1 MPGRFFSAPTTL
13 IVATLVIGV
22 FVTPGLAQVVTVD
35 NVDSGFSVL
44 AGTWETGTFP
54 TPHGSNYRWA
64 LTVDEPFAE
73 VEWRPNLPTSGLYQI
88 EVWYVQGTNRAS
100 DAVYN
105 VHHAG
110 GSTPVSVNQQAN
122 GSQWNIIGTF
132 SFNAGS
138 GGYITMNNDA
148 NPLVVIADAVRF
160 TSLSGA
166 TADLT
171 LAVSP
176 PGSGTTTP
184 TAGIV
189 NSYFVGE
196 TVSISA
202 APTSGNVFDH
212 WETSAGSLP
221 ASPTSASTTVTVDQ
235 NKTVTAVFVPGDTT
249 PSFRG
254 FWIDAFG
261 FGFKNAAQIDEMV
274 AMAVAGGY
282 NAIVPEVLA
291 YQDNIGSGHGAYWNS
306 TIIPKATDISSSFD
320 PLAYM
325 VDRAQANGL
334 EVHCWLVSFRVSE
347 SWPPSGNSIMSAH
360 PEWLMVPQ
368 AGIDGG
374 PATVDGKFT
383 LDPGSA
389 GAQEYLMSIVR
400 ELVTNYDIDGI
411 HWDYIR
417 YTTTNAGY
425 PADMNYDKSTLAR
438 FHDITGRS
446 DIPSTGDSQWNE
458 FRRRTITEFARRAMT
473 EVATLDNPNQ
483 PLRHTAALITWGDA
497 PANFSS
503 SSAYGIFQNWR
514 HWMEMGY
521 LDAGIPMTYYS
532 ESAHAS
538 WYRNWVDASVG
549 WRYDRHIYT
558 GPAVYLNSFA
568 ESIAQMQYA
577 QNAGANGLNT
587 YSYRSTNDTGAN
599 WYDWYPYVKANLF
612 AGAVDVPSMPWR
624 DPDSST
630 EGNVWGRVTDGGTG
644 EPIDDATILL
654 DGFDTGIR
662 TDGNG
667 YYLLTHVAAG
677 VGGSPKDVTAR
688 FTGYSDVSRP
698 AVLVER
704 AGYTEANF
712 GMGSWLPGDYDADGD
727 VDADD
732 YAELNGCLTGPIPG
746 QMIAGCDVMDLDL
759 DDDVD
764 LEDFAEF
771 EAAFTTGS

>member
-1 MPGRFFSAPTTL
+1 MPFRYLPALATITL
-13 IVATLVIGV
+13 GV
-22 FVTPGLAQVVTVD
+22 LASPGLAQIVTVD
-35 NVDSGFSVL
+35 NLDSGFSVL
-44 AGTWETGTFP
+44 SGTWNSGSFP
-54 TPHGSNYRWA
+54 IPHGPDYRWV
-64 LTVDEPFAE
+64 LTVDEPYSE
-73 VEWRPNLPTSGLYQI
+73 VEWRPNLPTTGLYEV

-100 DAVYN
+100 DAVYT
-105 VHHAG
+105 VHHSG
-110 GSTPVSVNQQAN
+110 GSTPVAVNQQGG
-122 GSQWNIIGTF
+122 GSQWNVIGTF
-132 SFNAGS
+132 NFDAGT
-138 GGYITMNNDA
+138 GGHVTMNNDA

-184 TAGIV
+184 AAGSV

-196 TVSISA
+196 TVNLLASPA
-202 APTSGNVFDH
+202 SGHVFDH
-212 WETSAGSLP
+212 WESSIGSLP
-221 ASPTSASTTVTVDQ
+221 ASPTSAATTVTVDQ

-254 FWIDAFG
+254 FWVDAFG
-261 FGFKNAAQIDEMV
+261 FGFKSTAQIDQMV

-291 YQDNIGSGHGAYWNS
+291 YQDNVGTGHGAYWNS
-306 TIIPKATDISSSFD
+306 AIIPKANDISSAFD

-325 VDRAQANGL
+325 VDRAHANGL

-347 SWPPSGNSIMSAH
+347 SWPPSGNSIMTAH
-360 PEWLMVPQ
+360 PEWLMVQP
-368 AGIDGG
+368 GNIDGG
-374 PATVDGKFT
+374 PATVDGKYT

-400 ELVTNYDIDGI
+400 ELVTNYDINGI

-417 YTTTNAGY
+417 YTSANAGY
-425 PADMNYDKSTLAR
+425 PADLSYDKSSLAR

-446 DIPSTGDSQWNE
+446 DIPLAGDTQWSD

-473 EVATLDNPNQ
+473 EVATLDNPQQ
-483 PLRHTAALITWGDA
+483 PLRHTAALITWGNA
-497 PANFSS
+497 PSSFSS
-503 SSAYGIFQNWR
+503 SSAYSIFQNWR

-532 ESAHAS
+532 DTSHAS

-568 ESIAQMQYA
+568 DSVSQMQYA
-577 QNAGANGLNT
+577 LNAGVDGLNT
-587 YSYRSTNDTGAN
+587 YSYRSTNDTGST
-599 WYDWYPYVKANLF
+599 WSDWYSYVKTNLF
-612 AGAVDVPSMPWR
+612 GDSVEVPSMPWR
-624 DPDSST
+624 DPEAAT
-630 EGNVWGRVTDGGTG
+630 EGNVWGRVTDGATG

-654 DGFDTGIR
+654 DGVDTGIR

-667 YYLLTHVAAG
+667 YYLLTQIPTSA
-677 VGGSPKDVTAR
+677 GGSTKGVMAR
-688 FTGYSDVSRP
+688 FAGYADVSRP

-712 GMGSWLPGDYDADGD
+712 GMGAWLTGDYDADGD

-732 YAELNGCLTGPIPG
+732 YAELAACLTGPVAG
-746 QMIAGCDVMDLDL
+746 QMIAGCDVLDTDV

-764 LEDFAEF
+764 LEDFAAF
-771 EAAFTTGS
+771 EAAFSAGP